1 MALIPITS
9 QDRLRR
15 MSNQFPTHGSAGH
28 GEKADGHYRDREHRR
43 RQPDTAAIDPK
54 RLVRSAIV
62 GPELRGQPTVR
73 SGLSTCA
80 CAYWRRSSAETSRNK
95 CRSMGKERGCRVEE
109 PAIGGKNWRK
119 SAAFRTT
126 GGPMVTNWSHD
137 SGALGLDG
145 KLLYAGRHCLETWTG
160 PHVLRCCFRDG
171 L

>member
-15 MSNQFPTHGSAGH
+15 MSNQFPTHDSAGH

-62 GPELRGQPTVR
+62 GPELRGQPTDR
-73 SGLSTCA
+73 SWLSKCA

-95 CRSMGKERGCRVEE
+95 CRSMGKERGCRVE
-109 PAIGGKNWRK
+109 
-119 SAAFRTT
+119 
-126 GGPMVTNWSHD
+126 D
-137 SGALGLDG
+137 SNPRHKKAQIYATFSTHRLD
-145 KLLYAGRHCLETWTG
+145 L
-160 PHVLRCCFRDG
+160 
-171 L
+171 

>member
-95 CRSMGKERGCRVEE
+95 CRSMGKSTRVPGRGLE
-109 PAIGGKNWRK
+109 PAAQKSPDICHFFDPSVGSGGDPVATRHRGISWPTRNCLD
-119 SAAFRTT
+119 
-126 GGPMVTNWSHD
+126 HD
-137 SGALGLDG
+137 RGLARLVDS
-145 KLLYAGRHCLETWTG
+145 
-160 PHVLRCCFRDG
+160 RDTVIRRS
-171 L
+171 